1 MNPAAGKIRDET
13 KGIIF
18 NKIILIFFGTSS
30 SFTRIHDQFIGVIK
44 EFRVEE
50 NAMVQAGR
58 NSFGEHA
65 MVWASITHEHVAIS
79 YATCLW

>member
-1 MNPAAGKIRDET
+1 MV
-13 KGIIF
+13 
-18 NKIILIFFGTSS
+18 FGTRTSS
-30 SFTRIHDQFIGVIK
+30 CFTRIHDQFIGVDQ